1 MATGKA
7 PWETLYDTPKA
18 TQGSGGFAAQQP
30 PWAQEYALDP
40 ANRPAPAVES
50 QRLRMAAQGA
60 SLGWSDEAEAALRS
74 AFGPGNYD
82 DVIKQIRGE
91 IAAYKQDQPG
101 AALMQEF
108 GGAAAVPGLGFLR
121 LLAGKSPTL
130 LRMLGA
136 STGSGAIMG
145 GTSAAGMQDGSPL
158 ERLAAVP
165 GGTALGAVLAPVGAG
180 IGVGGQVV
188 FNKLM
193 DIARRRLGGR
203 GASAVEAEL
212 NKMAAAMD
220 MTPEEVAAKVT
231 SGEIMAE
238 NATIRDI
245 VRAYTRGGG
254 DAGKVLRESLGRR
267 PGELRATAMETLNKY
282 LAPGMTGNV
291 RKAVTATDDEL
302 AKLENAMYE
311 NAYGQGAVFTEPLLT
326 AMSSAVKRT
335 RGRAAADLEEA
346 YTAQTG
352 NTPFF
357 KVDSKGDV
365 MFDRAPTLRD
375 AEILRRSLRDLQG
388 AAYSTGRGQ
397 GAGKG
402 YEEAEQALRGEI
414 DVASPAIAG
423 ARAQA
428 AQRRTAKDM
437 FEDGKSVFSQNADQV
452 DIDFEKLMQSGDV
465 NAVRYYRMGAM
476 DAIRAK
482 MTGGNRTTM
491 LRKLTDPE
499 TKEGRILRY
508 VFPGDELDRVVSQLG
523 RATQSAQTAGTVLGG
538 SGTAPTQ
545 MQAARIGENISA
557 GEIAG
562 ALSGNLFALPSI
574 AAKMISNISP
584 KGLSNT
590 QRRKVAEILVSE
602 DPNVVLNAL
611 KDQSGLAKMQ
621 EAVARITL
629 RLPGAGAGLGGIAGG
644 VAGASLFQQVG
655 Q

>member
-18 TQGSGGFAAQQP
+18 TQGPGGSAAPLP
-30 PWAQEYALDP
+30 PWAQEYSIDP
-40 ANRPAPAVES
+40 AARPAVPIES
-50 QRLRMAAQGA
+50 QRARMALQGA
-60 SLGWSDEAEAALRS
+60 SMGWSDEAEAALRS

-82 DVIKQIRGE
+82 DTIKQIRGE
-91 IAAYKQDQPG
+91 IASYRQDQPG
-101 AALMQEF
+101 ASFTQEL
-108 GGAAAVPGLGFLR
+108 GGAMVVPGMGFLR
-121 LLAGKSPTL
+121 ILAGKSPTL

-136 STGSGAIMG
+136 SAGTGSIIG

-158 ERLAAVP
+158 ERAVAVP
-165 GGTALGAVLAPVGAG
+165 GGAALGGLLGPLGTG
-180 IGVGGQVV
+180 LGMGGQVV

-212 NKMAAAMD
+212 NKMATAMD
-220 MTPEEVAAKVT
+220 MTPEEVAAKVA

-254 DAGKVLRESLGRR
+254 DAGKVLRESLARR

-311 NAYGQGAVFTEPLLT
+311 NAYDQGAVFTEPLLV

-357 KVDSKGDV
+357 KVDSKGEV
-365 MFDRAPTLRD
+365 LFDRAPTLRD

-388 AAYSTGRGQ
+388 AAYTSGRGL
-397 GAGKG
+397 AGGG
-402 YEEAEQALRGEI
+402 YKEAERALRGEI

-437 FEDGKSVFSQNADQV
+437 FQDGKSVFGQNADQI
-452 DIDFEKLMQSGDV
+452 DIDFNKLMQSGDV

-482 MTGGNRTTM
+482 MAGGNKTTM

-499 TKEGRILRY
+499 TKEGQILRH
-508 VFPGDELDRVVSQLG
+508 VFPGDELDRVVAQLG

-557 GEIAG
+557 GEVAG
-562 ALSGNLFALPSI
+562 ALSGNFLALPGI

-584 KGLSNT
+584 RGLSDT

-629 RLPGAGAGLGGIAGG
+629 GLPGLGAGAGGLTGGM
-644 VAGASLFQQVG
+644 AGASLFQQVG